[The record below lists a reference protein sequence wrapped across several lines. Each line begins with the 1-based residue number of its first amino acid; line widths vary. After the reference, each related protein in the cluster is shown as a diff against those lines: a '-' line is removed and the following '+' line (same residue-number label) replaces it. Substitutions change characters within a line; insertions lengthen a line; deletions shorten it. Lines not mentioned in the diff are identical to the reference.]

1 MKNRATFIYICA
13 GEADFSSCQR
23 LLIGEGYRL

>member
-1 MKNRATFIYICA
+1 MRTRADLIYSRA
-13 GEADFSSCQR
+13 PLEHTRAR